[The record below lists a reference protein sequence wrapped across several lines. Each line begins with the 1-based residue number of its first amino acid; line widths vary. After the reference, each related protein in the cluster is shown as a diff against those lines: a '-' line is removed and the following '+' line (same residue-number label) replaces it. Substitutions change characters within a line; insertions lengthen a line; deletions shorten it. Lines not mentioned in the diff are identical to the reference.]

1 MPKPRNP
8 EEGIE
13 LCSDSRLGCLGADEK
28 NCSELKGAQPTAA
41 AEWRKKMG

>member
-13 LCSDSRLGCLGADEK
+13 LCSDNCLGCSRRRWEK
-28 NCSELKGAQPTAA
+28 SHRVKRRAGDCC
-41 AEWRKKMG
+41 RRV